1 MCETYYAAAYWG
13 CRPESALE
21 CARHAETFFRLLS
34 TCHPDYSRWYEKHT
48 SRKRALQLQIE
59 PTYDT
64 FARLFGKKEYEDE
77 EGGVSFDAW
86 TGHVPV
92 NQEGGMVMLRCGTP
106 AEAVPNS
113 SLLYFPSPGP
123 GLERLLTLP
132 VLTGVMRAMVLAW
145 EPDWAVSVSGDFRDA
160 LSQQGSVGTF
170 VGWLTY
176 LSRRRGEIPPLP
188 EPVRVEP
195 VEDKGSLIILGPE
208 PLSAANPE
216 HVALGHRVQ
225 QMLAP
230 HGLLRRV
237 VERRP
242 TPEP

>member
-1 MCETYYAAAYWG
+1 MSEVHHAAAYWG
-13 CRPESALE
+13 CRPEPVQE
-21 CARHAETFFRLLS
+21 CARRAEAFFRLLS
-34 TCHPDYSRWYEKHT
+34 TCHPDYSRWYEKHS

-64 FARLFGKKEYEDE
+64 FVRLFGKKEYQDE
-77 EGGVSFDAW
+77 EGGVSFDTW

-92 NQEGGMVMLRCGTP
+92 NQEGGMIMLRCGTP

-113 SLLYFPSPGP
+113 VLLFFPSPGP
-123 GLERLLTLP
+123 GQDRLLTLP
-132 VLTGVMRAMVLAW
+132 VLTGVMRALALAW
-145 EPDWAVSVSGDFRDA
+145 EPDQAVVASDDFRDRMTPGVA
-160 LSQQGSVGTF
+160 DTF

-176 LSRRRGEIPPLP
+176 FSRQWGEVPPLP

-225 QMLAP
+225 QLLAP